1 MRRGRKRSAAE
12 AAEDGRVAAVVEG
25 TVDAAAVGAD
35 VAAVVVGAVVTVV
48 AIVAET
54 GEIAGIAGKRVW
66 FKEFVKQIREGIE
79 ASPESFFFLFLILR
93 SFHSP
98 VIFTTDCWSCILPF
112 CQRARS
118 FLPSTGE

>member
-35 VAAVVVGAVVTVV
+35 VAAVVVGVV

-93 SFHSP
+93 SLHSP